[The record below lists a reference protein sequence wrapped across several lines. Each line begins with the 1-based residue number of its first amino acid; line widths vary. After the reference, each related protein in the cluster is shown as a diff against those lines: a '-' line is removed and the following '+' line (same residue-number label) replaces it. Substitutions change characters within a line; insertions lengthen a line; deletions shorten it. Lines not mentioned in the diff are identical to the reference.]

1 MHDSELIQSFLTECQ
16 EMLDD
21 AEPKLIELQQKA
33 EGAGGVNQ
41 EVINSIFRL
50 FHSIKGS
57 AGFLQFTNIT
67 AVTHEAET
75 LLDLIRK
82 GKTTIT
88 GPRIDLL
95 CRTCDLIRELLVTV
109 EENLNDAGHE
119 DHVQAMAAELSK
131 SIEAGKTEKPPAAPG
146 PAQPPSLPPA
156 AGKDEEALKADMI
169 IGDDEPTA
177 PPPPEQP
184 AAAPPTAPA
193 DKVQI
198 TPDMVNMFV
207 QDAEELLE
215 TTEQAMLKIER
226 EPGQS
231 KEAVAEALRALHTL
245 KGNCGFLTLTDLQ
258 KLTHKLETVLQNI
271 RDEKIQANAA
281 GVKLMLK
288 IIDVLKKTV
297 ADISKG
303 GSGKLPGLLGLMDLL
318 SELIPSEPQG
328 VRPPAAEKR
337 VTATVPVEVIE
348 TATPEPPPVPE
359 PPDRP
364 GEVQLKTD
372 EERAAVRT
380 TPIAQSAETP
390 TSTASVARRDVRVS
404 VDKLDILNNLVG
416 ELVIAEAMVTHS
428 SDLQGL
434 RLDNFDRSAHQLR
447 LITSELQ
454 DIAMSLRMIPLEAT
468 MRKMIRLV
476 HDLAA
481 KAGKKVDL
489 QLLGTETQ
497 VDRTVAELISDPLV
511 HMVRNSVDH
520 GIEKPE
526 DRRAARKAETGTVR
540 IEAKHQAGEVWIVIT
555 DDGRGLN
562 REKILAKAVERG
574 LVKEGAS
581 LRDEEIYNLIFEPG
595 FSTADKITDVSGRGV
610 GMDVVR
616 KNIEKIRGRV
626 DITTQQGKGT
636 TFIIHIPLTLAII
649 QGMLVRVG
657 RERYIIQLLA
667 IRESFRPDKSMLTTV
682 VGRGEMIAIRG
693 ELLPLFRLSRLFTTP
708 GAIEDPT
715 QAIVV
720 VVEDGNNRVGLLVD
734 DLLGQQQT
742 VIKSLSDAFAHL
754 PGISGASIMSDG
766 HVGLIL
772 DIGGIVKIA
781 TAQE

>member
-1 MHDSELIQSFLTECQ
+1 MQDSELVQSFLTESQ

-33 EGAGGVNQ
+33 EEAGGVNQ

-82 GKTTIT
+82 GKARIT
-88 GPRIDLL
+88 GSHIDIL
-95 CRTCDLIRELLVTV
+95 CRACDLIREILVTV
-109 EENLNDAGHE
+109 GETLGDVGHE
-119 DHVQAMAAELSK
+119 DRVKIMTEELSK
-131 SIEAGKTEKPPAAPG
+131 AIEAGRSEASASAAPTTPPPPPAPVA
-146 PAQPPSLPPA
+146 A
-156 AGKDEEALKADMI
+156 AGKDEEAMKADMI
-169 IGDDEPTA
+169 IGDDEPA
-177 PPPPEQP
+177 PPPPSTPSEEIEIP
-184 AAAPPTAPA
+184 VEAPSEKMVVTAE
-193 DKVQI
+193 
-198 TPDMVNMFV
+198 MLSMFV

-215 TTEQAMLKIER
+215 IAEQALLKIEAA
-226 EPGQS
+226 PLQS
-231 KEAVAEALRALHTL
+231 KDSVAEALRALHTL
-245 KGNCGFLTLTDLQ
+245 KGNSGFLNLNDVQ
-258 KLTHKLETVLQNI
+258 KLSHRLETVLQNI
-271 RDEKIQANAA
+271 RDEKVQANS
-281 GVKLMLK
+281 GNVKLMLK

-297 ADISKG
+297 ADVGKG

-318 SELIPSEPQG
+318 GEIIPAEAQKAAPAPAPVPAPTPIPAPAEP
-328 VRPPAAEKR
+328 VKAPKPPPA
-337 VTATVPVEVIE
+337 
-348 TATPEPPPVPE
+348 PEP
-359 PPDRP
+359 
-364 GEVQLKTD
+364 KK
-372 EERAAVRT
+372 
-380 TPIAQSAETP
+380 ETP
-390 TSTASVARRDVRVS
+390 PKPVDEARAEPKAAEATAAGATVARRDVRVS
-404 VDKLDILNNLVG
+404 VDKLDMLNNLVG

-434 RLDNFDRSAHQLR
+434 RLDNFERAAHQLS

-476 HDLAA
+476 HDLSA
-481 KAGKKVDL
+481 KAGKKIDL

-526 DRRAARKAETGTVR
+526 DRRTARKPETGTVR

-555 DDGRGLN
+555 DDGRGLS

-574 LVKEGAS
+574 LIKEGSAM
-581 LRDEEIYNLIFEPG
+581 RDDEIYNLIFEPG
-595 FSTADKITDVSGRGV
+595 FSTAEKITDVSGRGV

-626 DITTQQGKGT
+626 DIATQPGKGT
-636 TFIIHIPLTLAII
+636 TFTIHIPLTLAII

-682 VGRGEMIAIRG
+682 VGRGEMISIRG
-693 ELLPLFRLSRLFTTP
+693 ELLPLFRLSRLFTSP
-708 GAIEDPT
+708 DAIEDPT

-720 VVEDGNNRVGLLVD
+720 VVEDGSNRVGLLVD

-754 PGISGASIMSDG
+754 PGLSGASIMSDG

>member
-1 MHDSELIQSFLTECQ
+1 
-16 EMLDD
+16 MLDD

-33 EGAGGVNQ
+33 EEAGGVNQ
-41 EVINSIFRL
+41 EVVNTIFRL

-57 AGFLQFTNIT
+57 AGFLQFNNIT

-82 GKTTIT
+82 GKTRIT
-88 GPRIDLL
+88 GSHIDIL
-95 CRTCDLIRELLVTV
+95 CRACDLIREILVTV
-109 EENLNDAGHE
+109 EDNLNDSGHE
-119 DHVQAMAAELSK
+119 DRVKIMTQELSK
-131 SIEAGKTEKPPAAPG
+131 AIEAGKYEKPPTAPAS
-146 PAQPPSLPPA
+146 PPPPSPA
-156 AGKDEEALKADMI
+156 PAKIPDDEAAKADMI
-169 IGDDEPTA
+169 IGDDEPA
-177 PPPPEQP
+177 PPPPPATEPP
-184 AAAPPTAPA
+184 AAPA
-193 DKVQI
+193 EKVQI
-198 TPDMVNMFV
+198 TPEMVSMFV

-215 TTEQAMLKIER
+215 TTEQALLKIER
-226 EPGQS
+226 EPLQS
-231 KEAVAEALRALHTL
+231 KDAVAEALRALHTL
-245 KGNCGFLTLTDLQ
+245 KGNCGFLTLADLQ

-271 RDEKIQANAA
+271 RDEKIQADGAS
-281 GVKLMLK
+281 VKLMLK

-297 ADISKG
+297 GDVSKG

-318 SELIPSEPQG
+318 GEIIPGESQKG
-328 VRPPAAEKR
+328 AAAPPATR
-337 VTATVPVEVIE
+337 TPTPVETLE
-348 TATPEPPPVPE
+348 PPKPEPVQAEHRGDLPPKAAE
-359 PPDRP
+359 DRAEA
-364 GEVQLKTD
+364 GT
-372 EERAAVRT
+372 
-380 TPIAQSAETP
+380 AETP
-390 TSTASVARRDVRVS
+390 TSNASVARRDIRVN
-404 VDKLDILNNLVG
+404 VEKLDMLNNLVG

-434 RLDNFDRSAHQLR
+434 RLDTFDRAAHQLS
-447 LITSELQ
+447 LITGELQ

-481 KAGKKVDL
+481 KAGKKIDL

-520 GIEKPE
+520 GIEPPA

-574 LVKEGAS
+574 LIKEGAPM
-581 LRDEEIYNLIFEPG
+581 RDEEIYNLIFEPG

-667 IRESFRPDKSMLTTV
+667 IRESFRPDKSMLMTV
-682 VGRGEMIAIRG
+682 VGRGEMISIRG
-693 ELLPLFRLSRLFTTP
+693 ELLPLFRLSRLFSTQN
-708 GAIEDPT
+708 AIEDPT

-742 VIKSLSDAFAHL
+742 VIKSLSDAFTHL

-781 TAQE
+781 TSQE

>member
-1 MHDSELIQSFLTECQ
+1 
-16 EMLDD
+16 MLDD

-33 EGAGGVNQ
+33 EEAGGVNQ
-41 EVINSIFRL
+41 EVVNTIFRL

-57 AGFLQFTNIT
+57 AGFLQFSNIT
-67 AVTHEAET
+67 TVTHEAET

-82 GKTTIT
+82 GKTRIT
-88 GPRIDLL
+88 GSHIDIL
-95 CRTCDLIRELLVTV
+95 CRACDLIREILVTV
-109 EENLNDAGHE
+109 GEDLNDLGHE
-119 DHVQAMAAELSK
+119 DRVKAMARELSQA
-131 SIEAGKTEKPPAAPG
+131 IEAGKAEKPPAAPA
-146 PAQPPSLPPA
+146 PPPA
-156 AGKDEEALKADMI
+156 PAKAVDDEALKADMI
-169 IGDDEPTA
+169 IGDDEPA
-177 PPPPEQP
+177 PPPPAPPEAEAP
-184 AAAPPTAPA
+184 AAPA
-193 DKVQI
+193 EKLVI
-198 TPDMVNMFV
+198 TPEMTSMFV

-215 TTEQAMLKIER
+215 TTEQALLKIER
-226 EPGQS
+226 EPLQS
-231 KEAVAEALRALHTL
+231 KDAVAEALRALHTL
-245 KGNCGFLTLTDLQ
+245 KGNCGFLNLTDLQ
-258 KLTHKLETVLQNI
+258 KLSHKLETVLQNI
-271 RDEKIQANAA
+271 RDEKIRAD
-281 GVKLMLK
+281 GSSVKLMLK
-288 IIDVLKKTV
+288 IIDVLKKAV
-297 ADISKG
+297 ADVSKG
-303 GSGKLPGLLGLMDLL
+303 GSGRLPGLLGLMDLL
-318 SELIPSEPQG
+318 GEIIPAEAQ
-328 VRPPAAEKR
+328 RNEAAPPAA
-337 VTATVPVEVIE
+337 P
-348 TATPEPPPVPE
+348 PPPPVPVKTVE
-359 PPDRP
+359 PPAP
-364 GEVQLKTD
+364 QPVQT
-372 EERAAVRT
+372 ERRT
-380 TPIAQSAETP
+380 EITPKPAEDHAEARTADVP
-390 TSTASVARRDVRVS
+390 VSTASVARRDVRVS
-404 VDKLDILNNLVG
+404 VDKLDMLNNLVG

-434 RLDNFDRSAHQLR
+434 RLDTFDRAAHQLS

-481 KAGKKVDL
+481 KAGKKIDL

-520 GIEKPE
+520 GIETPE

-574 LVKEGAS
+574 LIKEGAPM
-581 LRDEEIYNLIFEPG
+581 RDEEIYNLIFEPG

-616 KNIEKIRGRV
+616 KNIEKVRGRV

-682 VGRGEMIAIRG
+682 VGRGEMISIRG
-693 ELLPLFRLSRLFTTP
+693 ELLPLFRLSRLFATP

-720 VVEDGNNRVGLLVD
+720 VVEDGSNQVGLLVD

-754 PGISGASIMSDG
+754 PGLSGASIMSDG

-781 TAQE
+781 TSQE